1 MTWRVH
7 NFNPGPAALPL
18 PVLEQVQRDLLD
30 FAGTGMSML
39 EMSHR
44 SPTYEQLHNQTIADL
59 RTLLGGTEEHAI
71 LFMGGGAQMQFA
83 LVALNLLPPVAYA
96 EYLVTGVW
104 SDTAL
109 REARKIGDVR
119 VLWSSAT
126 TAHTRIPAPGEFRV
140 DAGAAYLHYTSNNTI
155 VGTQYTYIPASRD
168 VPLVCDMSS
177 DLLSRPV
184 DLARYG
190 LIYAGAQKNLG
201 PAGVTVVMIRRDL
214 LARCRP
220 DLPSTMSYA
229 QMAAHNSLLNTPPVF
244 AIYVA
249 GLVVQH
255 LLAQGGLAAAAAR
268 NREKAAL
275 LYARLD
281 SSAGFYRGWAQP
293 ESRSCMNVTFRLP
306 TPALEARFVAESTH
320 AGLIGLAG
328 HRTIGG
334 IRASLYN
341 AVSMEAVRALVAFME
356 DFQRRYACL

>member
-1 MTWRVH
+1 MSERVH

-30 FAGTGMSML
+30 FAGTGMSIL

-44 SPTYEQLHNQTIADL
+44 SITYEELHHQAIADL
-59 RTLLGGTEEHAI
+59 RTLLGGTADHAV

-83 LVALNLLPPVAYA
+83 LVALNLLASGAYA

-104 SDTAL
+104 SELAL
-109 REARKIGDVR
+109 REARKIGDAR
-119 VLWSSAT
+119 VLWSNAL
-126 TAHTRIPAPGEFRV
+126 TAHTRIPMPGEFHI

-155 VGTQYTYIPASRD
+155 VGTQYTYVPAAQD

-184 DLARYG
+184 DLSHYS

-201 PAGVTVVMIRRDL
+201 PAGVTVVLIRRDL
-214 LARCRP
+214 LERCRQ
-220 DLPSTMSYA
+220 DLPSSLSYV
-229 QMAAHNSLLNTPPVF
+229 QVAAHNSLLNTPPVF

-249 GLVVQH
+249 GLVAQY
-255 LLAQGGLAAAAAR
+255 LLAHGGLVAAEAR
-268 NREKAAL
+268 NRDKAAL
-275 LYARLD
+275 LYAAID
-281 SSAGFYRGWAQP
+281 NSEGFYRGWAQP

-306 TPALEARFVAESTH
+306 TPALEKRFITESTN

-334 IRASLYN
+334 IRVSLYN
-341 AVSMEAVRALVAFME
+341 AVSIESVRVLVAFME
-356 DFQRRYACL
+356 DCQRRYARV

>member
-1 MTWRVH
+1 MTRRVH

-18 PVLEQVQRDLLD
+18 PVLEEVQADLLD
-30 FAGTGMSML
+30 FAGTGLSIL

-44 SPTYEQLHNQTIADL
+44 SATYERLHNQAIADL
-59 RTLLGGTEEHAI
+59 RRLLGGTEDHAV

-83 LVALNLLPPVAYA
+83 LVALNLLAPGSYA

-104 SDTAL
+104 SETAL
-109 REARKIGDVR
+109 SEARKIGDAR

-126 TAHTRIPAPGEFRV
+126 TAHTRIPVPGEFHIE
-140 DAGAAYLHYTSNNTI
+140 AGAAYLHYTSNNTI
-155 VGTQYTYIPASRD
+155 VGTQYTYVPAARD

-184 DLARYG
+184 DLSHYS

-201 PAGVTVVMIRRDL
+201 PAGVTVVLIRRDL
-214 LARCRP
+214 LECCRS

-249 GLVVQH
+249 GLVAQY
-255 LLAQGGLAAAAAR
+255 LLAQGGLTAAEAR

-275 LYARLD
+275 LYTAID
-281 SSAGFYRGWAQP
+281 NSEGFYRGWAQP

-306 TPALEARFVAESTH
+306 TPALEERFITESTN

-328 HRTIGG
+328 HRAVGG

-341 AVSMEAVRALVAFME
+341 AVSLEAVCTLVEFMGE
-356 DFQRRYACL
+356 FQRHYA

>member
-18 PVLEQVQRDLLD
+18 PVLEQVQGDLLD
-30 FAGTGMSML
+30 FAGTGMSIL

-44 SPTYEQLHNQTIADL
+44 SAKYEHLHNQAIADL

-83 LVALNLLPPVAYA
+83 LVALNLLSSGSYA

-104 SDTAL
+104 SETAL
-109 REARKIGDVR
+109 SEARKIGDAR
-119 VLWSSAT
+119 VLWSSAL
-126 TAHTRIPAPGEFRV
+126 TAHTRIPLPGEFHIE
-140 DAGAAYLHYTSNNTI
+140 AGAAYLHYTSNNTI
-155 VGTQYTYIPASRD
+155 VGTQYTYVPAARD

-184 DLARYG
+184 DLSHYS

-201 PAGVTVVMIRRDL
+201 PAGVTVVLIRRDL
-214 LARCRP
+214 LERCRP

-249 GLVVQH
+249 GLVAQY
-255 LLAQGGLAAAAAR
+255 LLAQGGLAAAEAR

-275 LYARLD
+275 LYATID
-281 SSAGFYRGWAQP
+281 NSEGFYRGWAQL

-306 TPALEARFVAESTH
+306 TPALEKRFITESTNT
-320 AGLIGLAG
+320 GLIGLAG
-328 HRTIGG
+328 HRTVGG

-341 AVSMEAVRALVAFME
+341 AVSLEAVRTLGEFME
-356 DFQRRYACL
+356 DFQRRYS

>member
-1 MTWRVH
+1 MRRRVH

-18 PVLEQVQRDLLD
+18 PVLEQVQGDLLD
-30 FAGTGMSML
+30 FAGTGMSIL

-44 SPTYEQLHNQTIADL
+44 SATYEQLHNQVIADL
-59 RTLLGGTEEHAI
+59 RTLLGGTEDHAI

-83 LVALNLLPPVAYA
+83 LVALNLLSPGSYA

-104 SDTAL
+104 SETAL
-109 REARKIGDVR
+109 SEARKIGDAR
-119 VLWSSAT
+119 VLWSSAL
-126 TAHTRIPAPGEFRV
+126 TAHTRIPLPGEFHIE
-140 DAGAAYLHYTSNNTI
+140 AGAAYLHYTSNNTI
-155 VGTQYTYIPASRD
+155 VGTQYTYVPAARD
-168 VPLVCDMSS
+168 IPLVCDMSS

-184 DLARYG
+184 DLSHYS

-201 PAGVTVVMIRRDL
+201 PAGVTVVLIRRDFL
-214 LARCRP
+214 ERCRP

-229 QMAAHNSLLNTPPVF
+229 QMAEHNSLLNTPPVF

-249 GLVVQH
+249 GLVAQY
-255 LLAQGGLAAAAAR
+255 LLAQGGLAAAETR

-275 LYARLD
+275 LYAAID
-281 SSAGFYRGWAQP
+281 TSEGFYRGWAQP

-306 TPALEARFVAESTH
+306 TPALETRFITESTH

-328 HRTIGG
+328 HRTVGG

-341 AVSMEAVRALVAFME
+341 AVSLEAVRTLVEFME
-356 DFQRRYACL
+356 DFQQRHA

>member
-1 MTWRVH
+1 MTRRVH

-18 PVLEQVQRDLLD
+18 PVLQQVQGDLLD
-30 FAGTGMSML
+30 FAGTGMSIL

-44 SPTYEQLHNQTIADL
+44 SATYEELHNQAIADL
-59 RTLLGGTEEHAI
+59 RTLLGGTEDHAI

-83 LVALNLLPPVAYA
+83 LVALNLLAPGSYA

-104 SDTAL
+104 SETAL
-109 REARKIGDVR
+109 SEARKIGDAR
-119 VLWSSAT
+119 VLWSSALMT
-126 TAHTRIPAPGEFRV
+126 HTRIPLPGEFHIE
-140 DAGAAYLHYTSNNTI
+140 AGAAYLHYTSNNTI
-155 VGTQYTYIPASRD
+155 VGTQYTYVPAALD

-184 DLARYG
+184 DLSHYS

-201 PAGVTVVMIRRDL
+201 PAGVTVVLIRRDL
-214 LARCRP
+214 LERCRA

-249 GLVVQH
+249 GLVAQY
-255 LLAQGGLAAAAAR
+255 LLAQGGLAAAEAR

-275 LYARLD
+275 LYAALD
-281 SSAGFYRGWAQP
+281 NSEGFYRGWAQP

-306 TPALEARFVAESTH
+306 TPALEKRFITESTH

-328 HRTIGG
+328 HRTVGG
-334 IRASLYN
+334 MRASLYN
-341 AVSMEAVRALVAFME
+341 AVSLESICVLVEFME
-356 DFQRRYACL
+356 EFQRRYL

>member
-1 MTWRVH
+1 MTARVH

-30 FAGTGMSML
+30 FAGTGMSIL

-44 SPTYEQLHNQTIADL
+44 SATYEQIHDQAIADL
-59 RTLLGGTEEHAI
+59 QALLGGTEEHAL

-83 LVALNLLPPVAYA
+83 LVALNLLPPGAYA
-96 EYLVTGVW
+96 DYLVTGVW
-104 SDTAL
+104 SETAL
-109 REARKIGDVR
+109 EEARKIGDAR

-126 TAHTRIPAPGEFRV
+126 TAHTRIPMPGEFHV
-140 DAGAAYLHYTSNNTI
+140 NPEAAYLHYTSNNTI
-155 VGTQYTYIPASRD
+155 VGTQYAYVPVSRD

-177 DLLSRPV
+177 DLLSRPI
-184 DLARYG
+184 DLSQHS

-201 PAGVTVVMIRRDL
+201 PAGVTVVIIRRDL
-214 LARCRP
+214 LERCRP
-220 DLPSTMSYA
+220 DLPSTMSYV

-244 AIYVA
+244 AIYIV
-249 GLVVQH
+249 GLVAQH
-255 LLAQGGLAAAAAR
+255 LLAQGGLAAAEAR
-268 NREKAAL
+268 NRDKAAL
-275 LYARLD
+275 LYTTLD

-306 TPALEARFVAESTH
+306 TPELETRFVAESTH

-328 HRTIGG
+328 HRTVGG

-341 AVSMEAVRALVAFME
+341 AVSMQTVRALVEFME
-356 DFQRRYACL
+356 DFQQRYA

>member
-1 MTWRVH
+1 MTRRVH

-18 PVLEQVQRDLLD
+18 PVLQQVQGDLLD
-30 FAGTGMSML
+30 FAGTGMSIL

-44 SPTYEQLHNQTIADL
+44 SATYEELHNRAIADL

-83 LVALNLLPPVAYA
+83 LVALNLLPPGAYA
-96 EYLVTGVW
+96 DYLVTGVW
-104 SDTAL
+104 SETAL
-109 REARKIGDVR
+109 EEARKIGDAR

-126 TAHTRIPAPGEFRV
+126 TAHTRIPIPGEFHV
-140 DAGAAYLHYTSNNTI
+140 NSEAAYLHYTSNNTI
-155 VGTQYTYIPASRD
+155 VGTQYTYVPVSRD

-177 DLLSRPV
+177 DLLSRPI
-184 DLARYG
+184 DLSHHS

-201 PAGVTVVMIRRDL
+201 PAGVTVVIIRRDL
-214 LARCRP
+214 LERCRP
-220 DLPSTMSYA
+220 DLPSTMSYI

-244 AIYVA
+244 AIYMVS
-249 GLVVQH
+249 LVVQH
-255 LLAQGGLAAAAAR
+255 LLAQGGLAVVAAR
-268 NREKAAL
+268 NRDKAAL
-275 LYARLD
+275 LYATLD

-306 TPALEARFVAESTH
+306 TPELETCFVAESTH

-328 HRTIGG
+328 HRRVSG

-341 AVSMEAVRALVAFME
+341 AVSM
-356 DFQRRYACL
+356 

>member
-1 MTWRVH
+1 MMLRVH

-44 SPTYEQLHNQTIADL
+44 SPTYEQCHNQTIADL
-59 RTLLGGTEEHAI
+59 HTLLGGTEEHAL

-83 LVALNLLPPVAYA
+83 LVALNLLPQGAYA

-104 SDTAL
+104 SETAL
-109 REARKIGDVR
+109 HEARKIGDAR

-126 TAHTRIPAPGEFRV
+126 TVHNRIPAPDEFRI

-155 VGTQYTYIPASRD
+155 VGTQYTYVPVSRD

-184 DLARYG
+184 DLSRYS

-201 PAGVTVVMIRRDL
+201 PAGVTVVIIRRDL
-214 LARCRP
+214 LERCRP
-220 DLPSTMSYA
+220 DIPSTMSYA

-244 AIYVA
+244 AIYVV
-249 GLVVQH
+249 GLVAQH
-255 LLAQGGLAAAAAR
+255 LLAQGGLAAAEAR
-268 NREKAAL
+268 NRDKAAL
-275 LYARLD
+275 LYATLD
-281 SSAGFYRGWAQP
+281 RSAGFYRGWAQP
-293 ESRSCMNVTFRLP
+293 ESRSRMNVTFRLP
-306 TPALEARFVAESTH
+306 TPELETRFVAESTQ

-328 HRTIGG
+328 HRTVGG

-341 AVSMEAVRALVAFME
+341 AVSIASVRALAEFME
-356 DFQRRYACL
+356 DFQRRYA

>member
-1 MTWRVH
+1 MTRRVH

-18 PVLEQVQRDLLD
+18 PVLEQVQGDLLD
-30 FAGTGMSML
+30 FAGTGMSIL

-44 SPTYEQLHNQTIADL
+44 SAAYEQLHNQAIADL
-59 RTLLGGTEEHAI
+59 RTLLGGTEEHVI

-83 LVALNLLPPVAYA
+83 LVALNLLSPESYA

-104 SDTAL
+104 SETAL
-109 REARKIGDVR
+109 SEARKIGDAR

-126 TAHTRIPAPGEFRV
+126 TAHTRIPAPEEFRV

-155 VGTQYTYIPASRD
+155 VGTQYPYVPASRD

-201 PAGVTVVMIRRDL
+201 PAGVTVVIIRREL

-249 GLVVQH
+249 GLVVQY

-293 ESRSCMNVTFRLP
+293 ESRSCMNVTFRLL
-306 TPALEARFVAESTH
+306 TPELETRFVAESPH
-320 AGLIGLAG
+320 AGLSGLAG
-328 HRTIGG
+328 HRRVGG